1 MVDRMAG
8 TLPCCYSGPVGSETK
23 SGEIPALSRNG
34 YTSQVTCLLVSPVE
48 F

>member
-1 MVDRMAG
+1 MAG
-8 TLPCCYSGPVGSETK
+8 TLLCGYSDPVGSETK

-34 YTSQVTCLLVSPVE
+34 YTSQVVGLLVSPVE